1 MDVKLALLLQQCGN
15 LLEAQAILK
24 KAAAAAANARSDES
38 FLLHG
43 SADERYRHIC
53 ASRSHRDKALAD
65 AVEKMPPASQVLAA
79 LHHDA
84 TMLLFGIELEIGILE
99 QTEHSQRAVARNVA
113 ALQKRKQQV
122 CASAYMVQGKSTAPK
137 SFLFVQFHRQ

>member
-1 MDVKLALLLQQCGN
+1 MKLALLLRQDGS

-24 KAAAAAANARSDES
+24 NAARAAGTARSDENS
-38 FLLHG
+38 RLHG

-53 ASRSHRDKALAD
+53 ASRSHRDKLLAE
-65 AVEKMPPASQVLAA
+65 AVAKMPPASQVLAA

-84 TMLLFGIELEIGILE
+84 TMLLFGVELEIGILE
-99 QTEHSQRAVARNVA
+99 QNEHAQRAVARNVA

-122 CASAYMVQGKSTAPK
+122 CILSP
-137 SFLFVQFHRQ
+137 